1 MGFHDLTPKELK
13 GLSHRQGAP
22 EAGHAITAFLARY
35 AEDPTVPAADGEA
48 YAYEFRSSSV
58 YDVLEKLRDKFSDER
73 TELEKE
79 EMNDK
84 HSYEKLMQTL
94 QDTTLVER
102 FDTEPSSDFSAK

>member
-1 MGFHDLTPKELK
+1 MLDDMG
-13 GLSHRQGAP
+13 
-22 EAGHAITAFLARY
+22 
-35 AEDPTVPAADGEA
+35 
-48 YAYEFRSSSV
+48 
-58 YDVLEKLRDKFSDER
+58 DKFDDKR
-73 TELEKE
+73 NNLEKE